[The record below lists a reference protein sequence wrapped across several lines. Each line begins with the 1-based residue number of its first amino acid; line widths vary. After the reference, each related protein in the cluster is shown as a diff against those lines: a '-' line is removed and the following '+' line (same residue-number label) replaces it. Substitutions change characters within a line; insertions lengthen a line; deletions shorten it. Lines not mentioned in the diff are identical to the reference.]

1 MTIIRT
7 ILAPLSDDETGRP
20 LLETAFTVGQLFKAH
35 VAALHVR
42 PDPTASV
49 PLVGEGMS
57 GVMVEEMISTAEQQT
72 AEWAQKTRQMY
83 EEVRVARDIPIAGE
97 PPLTDQPTS
106 SWIEDVGREEE
117 VVAHRGRLFDL
128 VVLGRL
134 DPKRDEPSVLSIN
147 AALKE
152 TGRPLLVA
160 PPETPK
166 AIGRHIAIAWNGSP
180 EAIRA
185 VIAAMPFLLRADKI
199 TVLTTA
205 SESRDDQRE
214 EEISGDE
221 FANYLSWH
229 RLKVDIRAFDSTA
242 SAAGE
247 ILLTQAGECNA
258 DMLVMG
264 AYTHGRLH
272 NLIYGGITRHVL
284 QNTPIPVL
292 MRH

>member
-7 ILAPLSDDETGRP
+7 ILAPLSDSETGEP
-20 LLETAFTVGQLFKAH
+20 LLETAFTVGQVFKAH
-35 VAALHVR
+35 VTALHVR

-57 GVMVEEMISTAEQQT
+57 GVMVEEMISTAEQQA
-72 AEWAQKTRQMY
+72 AEWAEQTRQMY
-83 EEVRVARDIPIAGE
+83 ERVRSARGVPVAHE
-97 PPLTDQPTS
+97 PPPTDQPTTF
-106 SWIEDVGREEE
+106 WIDDVGREEE
-117 VVAHRGRLFDL
+117 VVAQRGRLFDL

-134 DPKRDEPSVLSIN
+134 DAKRDEPSVLSVN
-147 AALKE
+147 AALME

-160 PPETPK
+160 PPDTP
-166 AIGRHIAIAWNGSP
+166 ATIGRHVAIAWNGSP

-185 VIAAMPFLLRADKI
+185 VIAAMPFLIRADRI
-199 TVLTTA
+199 TVLTA
-205 SESRDDQRE
+205 RESKDGGRE
-214 EEISGDE
+214 DEISGEE
-221 FANYLSWH
+221 FTHYLAWH
-229 RLKVDIRAFDSTA
+229 RLKAERREFDSTA

-247 ILLTQAGECNA
+247 ILLAQASECGA

-272 NLIYGGITRHVL
+272 NLIFGGVTRHVL
-284 QNTPIPVL
+284 HNTTIPVL

>member
-7 ILAPLSDDETGRP
+7 ILAPLSDKETGEP
-20 LLETAFTVGQLFKAH
+20 LLETALTVGQVFKAH
-35 VAALHVR
+35 VTALHVR

-57 GVMVEEMISTAEQQT
+57 GVMVEEMILTAEQQA
-72 AEWAQKTRQMY
+72 AEWAEQTHQMY
-83 EEVRVARDIPIAGE
+83 ERVRAQRNIPIAHE
-97 PPLTDQPTS
+97 PPSTDQPTTC
-106 SWIEDVGREEE
+106 WLEDMGREEE
-117 VVAHRGRLFDL
+117 VIAERGRLFDL

-134 DPKRDEPSVLSIN
+134 DTKRDEPSVQSVN
-147 AALKE
+147 AALME

-160 PPETPK
+160 PPNTPNV
-166 AIGRHIAIAWNGSP
+166 IGRHVAIAWNGSP

-185 VIAAMPFLLRADKI
+185 VIAAMPFLTRADKI
-199 TVLTTA
+199 TVLTA
-205 SESRDDQRE
+205 REDRRRDD
-214 EEISGDE
+214 EISGEE
-221 FANYLSWH
+221 FTNYLAWH
-229 RLKVDIRAFDSTA
+229 RLMADRKEFDSTA

-247 ILLTQAGECNA
+247 ILLSQASACGA

-272 NLIYGGITRHVL
+272 NLIFGGVTRHVL
-284 QNTPIPVL
+284 YHTTIPIL